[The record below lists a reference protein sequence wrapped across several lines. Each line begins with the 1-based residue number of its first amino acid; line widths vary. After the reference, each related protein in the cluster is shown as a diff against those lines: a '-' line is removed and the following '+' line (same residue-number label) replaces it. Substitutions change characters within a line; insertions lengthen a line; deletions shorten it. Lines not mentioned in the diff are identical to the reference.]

1 MNSIVEVFGHTRRE
15 DKCENEFVST
25 SVLSSTSVFSAL
37 MLPKSINNGKQIHYI
52 MLKNVSLSIVS
63 VRNALIVMH
72 VKCNNLNE
80 APQIFKMSSD
90 NNSIKK

>member
-1 MNSIVEVFGHTRRE
+1 MRME

-25 SVLSSTSVFSAL
+25 SVLSAL
-37 MLPKSINNGKQIHYI
+37 ILPKSINNGKQIHYI
-52 MLKNVSLSIVS
+52 MLKNVPLSIVS

-72 VKCNNLNE
+72 VKYNNLDE

-90 NNSIKK
+90 NNYIKKRLQRCHN

>member
-1 MNSIVEVFGHTRRE
+1 MNSIVEVFGQTRRE

-25 SVLSSTSVFSAL
+25 SVLSAL

-63 VRNALIVMH
+63 GRNALIVMH

>member
-25 SVLSSTSVFSAL
+25 SVLSAL

-80 APQIFKMSSD
+80 ASRIFKMSSD

>member
-25 SVLSSTSVFSAL
+25 NVLSAL
-37 MLPKSINNGKQIHYI
+37 MLPKSIDNGKQIHYI
-52 MLKNVSLSIVS
+52 MLKNVPLSIVS